1 VNKVLSNLDPIP
13 GDFIKSQAA
22 SAEYYDEF
30 GWFGSLAIIEFINMY
45 QLDIVNGGTIAITGY
60 PVDPSSITIH
70 LTDGW
75 NWIGYIPQNS
85 GEIGEA
91 LNTIGDS
98 GIFIKNQTASAEYY
112 DGFGWYGG
120 LDNMYPGDGYQLQ
133 ITGEADLVYPNF
145 EAADGLTRTEEA
157 KELPVSISEW
167 MVNPHAYEF
176 NGAITLSIENREDS
190 PGDYIAAFVGN
201 ECRGVAEYVD
211 FPFDD
216 EDKGIYIL
224 MVYSNMDKEEEITFK
239 YYNGAGDVVI
249 DYTESID
256 FTLDMVVGDGFKPF
270 SLSREFII
278 PTEYSLSAAYPN
290 PFNPITTLN
299 FTIPIDSEVSMTI
312 YNMQGR
318 EVSNLI
324 SGNVEAGYHSAVWNA
339 NSQAS
344 GVYFVKMIAGEYI
357 STQKLMLVK

>member
-1 VNKVLSNLDPIP
+1 
-13 GDFIKSQAA
+13 
-22 SAEYYDEF
+22 
-30 GWFGSLAIIEFINMY
+30 MY
-45 QLDIVNGGTIAITGY
+45 QLDVLNGGIIAFTGY

-85 GEIGEA
+85 GAIDLA

-145 EAADGLTRTEEA
+145 EADDDLTRT
-157 KELPVSISEW
+157 KEVKILPATISEW

-190 PGDYIAAFVGN
+190 PGDYIAAFVGD
-201 ECRGVAEYVD
+201 ECRGIAEYVD

-224 MVYSNMDKEEEITFK
+224 MVYSNMDEEEELTFK

-249 DYTESID
+249 DYTESIE

-270 SLSREFII
+270 SLSREFMF

-290 PFNPITTLN
+290 PFNPVTTLN
-299 FTIPIDSEVSMTI
+299 FTIPIDSEVSLTI

-324 SGNVEAGYHSAVWNA
+324 SGNVKAGYHSAVWNA

-344 GVYFVKMIAGEYI
+344 GLYFVKIIAGEYI
-357 STQKLMLVK
+357 SIQKLMLVK